1 MKDCYYIAEIFLP
14 NKSAYST
21 HVIKMCNELSLK
33 FSSTELL
40 LFNMNKNLT
49 FKILKK
55 KYILRGNKH
64 FFIKN
69 IFQNQNKINFIKR
82 IIFGLKVVTYLKN
95 KERSFIITRSLMTS
109 FFLSLFKI
117 YHRVEIHNEIIGLT
131 KFLLINLNFL
141 NSQYVKKVIFI
152 SSKLSTKFKVK
163 RKIILHDAVDITNFK
178 KPKFRQHLK
187 NVGYL
192 GSFYNG
198 RGIELIIELAKQNL
212 NLNFYLIG
220 KDKNFTFDRKL
231 TSNIKVL
238 NHVPYAKVPN
248 LLFNLDILLMPYQK
262 IVQINSKSLNTA
274 LYCSPL
280 KMFDYLASGKIIFAS
295 NLHVYKHILKHK
307 YNCLLIKNN
316 NLQDWFFS
324 IQKFSK
330 KNSFTSSLSKNALK
344 TSSKYTWDKRVEK
357 IINYYNNG

>member
-178 KPKFRQHLK
+178 KPKFRKHLK

-280 KMFDYLASGKIIFAS
+280 KMFDYLASGKIIISS
-295 NLHVYKHILKHK
+295 NLPGITEILKDK
-307 YNCLLIKNN
+307 TNSLIVDSNNVNQWSNAIRKILKN
-316 NLQDWFFS
+316 
-324 IQKFSK
+324 K
-330 KNSFTSSLSKNALK
+330 TLSKRISLNAYK
-344 TSSKYTWDKRVEK
+344 TAIDNTWEKRANK
-357 IINYYNNG
+357 MILN

>member
-280 KMFDYLASGKIIFAS
+280 KMFDYLASGKIIISS
-295 NLHVYKHILKHK
+295 NLPGITEILKDK
-307 YNCLLIKNN
+307 TNSLIVDTNNVNQWSNAIRKILKN
-316 NLQDWFFS
+316 
-324 IQKFSK
+324 K
-330 KNSFTSSLSKNALK
+330 TLSKRISLNAYK
-344 TSSKYTWDKRVEK
+344 TAIDNTWEKRANK
-357 IINYYNNG
+357 MILN

>member
-280 KMFDYLASGKIIFAS
+280 KMFDYLASGKIIISS
-295 NLHVYKHILKHK
+295 NLPGITEILKDK
-307 YNCLLIKNN
+307 TNSLIVDSNNVNQWSNAIRKILKN
-316 NLQDWFFS
+316 
-324 IQKFSK
+324 K
-330 KNSFTSSLSKNALK
+330 TLSKRISLNAYK
-344 TSSKYTWDKRVEK
+344 TAIDNTWEKRANK
-357 IINYYNNG
+357 MILN